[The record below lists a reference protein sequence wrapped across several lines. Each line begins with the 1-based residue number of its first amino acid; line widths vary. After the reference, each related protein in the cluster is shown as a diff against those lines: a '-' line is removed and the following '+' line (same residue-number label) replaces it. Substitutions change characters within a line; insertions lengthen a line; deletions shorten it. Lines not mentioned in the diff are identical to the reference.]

1 MINILSGEK
10 FNPNIKSNPN
20 DIGFRIIKVDIKK
33 NKKISLNF
41 RDLPNQE
48 KFKPFIE
55 KYLSSADCVIIGY
68 DINNKTNFEE
78 AKNNWYQEAK
88 KIKEFKL
95 MYFIGN
101 KIDLN
106 EFREVDKEE
115 ANEFAKSNNLRF
127 FEISCKTGEG
137 IEEFYNDLVLN
148 LLK

>member
-10 FNPNIKSNPN
+10 FNHNIKSNPN

-55 KYLSSADCVIIGY
+55 KYLTSADCVIIRY

-78 AKNNWYQEAK
+78 AKNYLVSGSK
-88 KIKEFKL
+88 K
-95 MYFIGN
+95 N
-101 KIDLN
+101 
-106 EFREVDKEE
+106 
-115 ANEFAKSNNLRF
+115 
-127 FEISCKTGEG
+127 
-137 IEEFYNDLVLN
+137 
-148 LLK
+148 

>member
-1 MINILSGEK
+1 MINILSGQK

-68 DINNKTNFEE
+68 EINNKTNFEE
-78 AKNNWYQEAK
+78 AKNIWYPKANK
-88 KIKEFKL
+88 NKEFKL
-95 MYFIGN
+95 MHFIGN
-101 KIDLN
+101 KID
-106 EFREVDKEE
+106 
-115 ANEFAKSNNLRF
+115 
-127 FEISCKTGEG
+127 
-137 IEEFYNDLVLN
+137 
-148 LLK
+148 

>member
-1 MINILSGEK
+1 M
-10 FNPNIKSNPN
+10 
-20 DIGFRIIKVDIKK
+20 
-33 NKKISLNF
+33 NF

-55 KYLSSADCVIIGY
+55 KYLTSADCVIIGY

-78 AKNNWYQEAK
+78 AKNNWYLEAK